1 MIRRVIL
8 AVLASLLLFNGQK
21 KGASATLRH
30 SAICKRLHL
39 GKWRS
44 LVSIFPSL
52 SLEAK
57 FIDSESELFMH
68 VY

>member
-1 MIRRVIL
+1 MILRVIL
-8 AVLASLLLFNGQK
+8 AVLASLLLFNGQN
-21 KGASATLRH
+21 KGATLRD
-30 SAICKRLHL
+30 SAICKKLHL
-39 GKWRS
+39 RKWRS

-57 FIDSESELFMH
+57 LTDSKSELFMH